1 MGLGEFHLHSGGLWL
16 SGLGIPIPV
25 GMEKEPHESQDEDGE
40 HEADD
45 GRDQRSHP
53 FGPAEQIA
61 GFSAFEVQI
70 HLLEDVLGLERD
82 DSGRLFQFLH
92 GLKELRGRDV
102 AEHSLG
108 IPIPIEDLRVGDLG
122 SDGIFTVDF
131 VIFQLQVATARI
143 LMAVPSMTWMV
154 VDVEGPHFLVAT
166 ISLLV

>member
-45 GRDQRSHP
+45 SGDQRSHP

-61 GFSAFEVQI
+61 GLTAFEVQI

-82 DSGRLFQFLH
+82 DSSCLFQFLH
-92 GLKELRGRDV
+92 GLEELRGRDV

-108 IPIPIEDLRVGDLG
+108 VPIPIEDLRVGDLG